1 MLHKQIWREKTLPGG
16 SGLSWSLVNNKQTN
30 SSDILISM
38 NLYSSEII
46 TYEIGTWGRYLREIL

>member
-16 SGLSWSLVNNKQTN
+16 SEMSWSLVNNKQKN

-46 TYEIGTWGRYLREIL
+46 TYEIGT

>member
-1 MLHKQIWREKTLPGG
+1 MLHKQIWREKTLPVA
-16 SGLSWSLVNNKQTN
+16 SEMSWSLVNNKQTN

-46 TYEIGTWGRYLREIL
+46 TEEIGTWGRYLREIL